1 MADPVV
7 HITAGVPDA
16 GTGNITTLGMLLAI
30 LPTALGAGGGLKVD
44 SSGTPIPVSQAGI
57 WSISQSG
64 VWTVSAN
71 QTGNWSVRSQ
81 DGAGNPLTSVARGAQ
96 QALSI
101 QVVDASGNQIT
112 SFGGAAPTATP
123 VVSSALEAGHILKA
137 SAGSLSS
144 FQVNTTTVGGWIM
157 LFNSAT
163 VPADGAVTPIKWW
176 QVGPNTTLGVGCSPA
191 LACAAG
197 ISIAFSTTGPFT
209 KTGSATAVFSGEVA

>member
-1 MADPVV
+1 MADPIV
-7 HITAGVPDA
+7 HITAGVPDG
-16 GTGNITTLGMLLAI
+16 GTGNITTLGQLLAI
-30 LPTALGAGGGLKVD
+30 LPAALGAGGGLKID
-44 SSGTPIPVSQAGI
+44 GSGLALAVSE
-57 WSISQSG
+57 SG
-64 VWTVSAN
+64 VWSI
-71 QTGNWSVRSQ
+71 RSQ
-81 DGAGNPLTSVARGAQ
+81 DGAGNALTSVARGAQ

-123 VVSSALEAGHILKA
+123 VVSSALETGHVLKA

-144 FQVNTTTVGGWIM
+144 FQANTTTVGGWIM

-191 LACAAG
+191 IACAAG
-197 ISIAFSTTGPFT
+197 ISVAFSTTGPFT